1 MDLVSFASTKQN
13 CIAMSQHLKER
24 STEWL
29 QRSGFF
35 QTGRLSTRLGDGYL
49 GWPSAAR
56 FAGIIVTCSPSHVPQ
71 PLKEQLAVGGR
82 LIIPVGPDLALSR
95 LLVITRASQSVWEEE
110 FMFTCRW
117 VPLQGACVRERCD
130 PVAAD
135 AMPVCPGIRHA
146 RENNELPV
154 WHGSGFHS
162 Q

>member
-1 MDLVSFASTKQN
+1 M
-13 CIAMSQHLKER
+13 
-24 STEWL
+24 
-29 QRSGFF
+29 
-35 QTGRLSTRLGDGYL
+35 
-49 GWPSAAR
+49 
-56 FAGIIVTCSPSHVPQ
+56 
-71 PLKEQLAVGGR
+71 
-82 LIIPVGPDLALSR
+82 ALSR
-95 LLVITRASQSVWEEE
+95 LLVITRASESVWEEE

-117 VPLQGACVRERCD
+117 VPLQGACVRDRCD